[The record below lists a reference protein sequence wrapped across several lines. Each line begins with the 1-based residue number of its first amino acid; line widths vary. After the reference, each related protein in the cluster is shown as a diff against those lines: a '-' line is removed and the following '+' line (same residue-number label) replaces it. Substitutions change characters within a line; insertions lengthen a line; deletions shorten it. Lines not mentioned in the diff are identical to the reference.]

1 MTVLQ
6 GTAAATPRPRR
17 SGGGFWRALRGNRKA
32 MAGSVILLI
41 FLVISAFPGLF
52 TSVHDPN
59 ALQFPP
65 RLGPSTGHLL
75 GTTGLGQDIYTQLIY
90 GTRQSLI
97 IAVVAGFFATVL
109 SVLIGVS
116 AAYLGGIMDD
126 LLSMVTNVALVI
138 PAFPLIV
145 ILAKYAGHG
154 SLTVLLVVLVVT
166 GWAYGANQ
174 MRAQALSLRNRDFL
188 ESARVRGE
196 RRSYIIVF
204 EVLPTMTSLIVA
216 NFLGAALYSVLSAA
230 GLQFLGLGD
239 PNSSSWGTMLYW
251 AQNQQA
257 LQTGAPL
264 WSIAPGLCVALLGV
278 AFALMNYAFDE
289 LSNPALRPVKAK
301 ERKVRAAVA
310 AKASAAAMAAAEAGT
325 EASPSPADPEGP
337 PAPDLADAESAADPD
352 APLLQVRGLTVEYA
366 TARGASVAVAK
377 VDLDVRRGEFL
388 GVVGESGCGK
398 STLLFAIARLLS
410 APASTTGGSVTFKG
424 RNLVSMTEKQL
435 NVLRWRD
442 YSVVMQ
448 SAMNA
453 LNPVRT
459 IGAQFKDAIEAHAD
473 YSSEQIKQRSVE
485 VLELVGIDPV
495 HLKSYP
501 HQLSGGM
508 RQRAMIAMA
517 LLFTPDLV
525 IMDEPTSA
533 LDVVAQRSLMVQIKE
548 LQQLLGFAVIF
559 VTHDMSLV
567 SRFSDRLVVMYAGQV
582 VEAGPTRTVF
592 DTPAHPYSKG
602 LLDAFPSIH
611 GERVELKGIPG
622 SPPDLGNPPAGCRF
636 HPRCPVVQ
644 DRCRSQEPE
653 LYRIGEAGEVRA
665 RCLLLTSDDEPQASR
680 SLEVNS

>member
-6 GTAAATPRPRR
+6 GTAAAAPRPRR
-17 SGGGFWRALRGNRKA
+17 QGAGFWRALRGNRKA
-32 MAGSVILLI
+32 TAGSIILFI
-41 FLVISAFPGLF
+41 FVVISAFPGLF
-52 TSVHDPN
+52 TSVRDAN
-59 ALQFPP
+59 ALVYPP
-65 RLGPSTGHLL
+65 RLGPSTAHLL
-75 GTTGLGQDIYTQLIY
+75 GTTGLGQDIYSQLVY

-116 AAYLGGIMDD
+116 AAYLGGFLDD
-126 LLSMVTNVALVI
+126 LLSMLTNVVLVI
-138 PAFPLIV
+138 PAFPLII

-154 SLTVLLVVLVVT
+154 SLTVLLVVLIVT

-239 PNSSSWGTMLYW
+239 PNSQSWGTMLYW

-257 LQTGAPL
+257 LQTGAAL
-264 WSIAPGLCVALLGV
+264 WSIAPGLCVALLGA

-289 LSNPALRPVKAK
+289 IGNPALRPVKA
-301 ERKVRAAVA
+301 RRRAVPPP
-310 AKASAAAMAAAEAGT
+310 T
-325 EASPSPADPEGP
+325 EADATVEPDGDEPRSGEPYSEEPYSEGP
-337 PAPDLADAESAADPD
+337 GSEEPGGD
-352 APLLQVRGLTVEYA
+352 APLLRVRGLTVEYA
-366 TARGASVAVAK
+366 TARGASVAVAG
-377 VDLDVRRGEFL
+377 VDLDVRRGEFV

-410 APASTTGGSVTFKG
+410 PPARTAGGSVTFKG
-424 RNLVSMTEKQL
+424 GNLVAMTEKQL

-459 IGAQFKDAIEAHAD
+459 IGAQFKDAIDAHAD
-473 YSSEQIKQRSVE
+473 YSAERIRERSVE
-485 VLELVGIDPV
+485 VMKLVGIDPA

-548 LQQLLGFAVIF
+548 LQQLLGFAVLF
-559 VTHDMSLV
+559 VTHDMSPV
-567 SRFSDRLVVMYAGQV
+567 SRFSDRLLVMYAGQV

-592 DTPAHPYSKG
+592 DAPSHPYSRG

-611 GERVELKGIPG
+611 GERVELRGIPG
-622 SPPDLGNPPAGCRF
+622 SPPDLGNPPSGCRF
-636 HPRCPVVQ
+636 HPRCPVAEEQ
-644 DRCRSQEPE
+644 CRHVEPPV
-653 LYRIGEAGEVRA
+653 YRIGEVDS
-665 RCLLLTSDDEPQASR
+665 RCLLLAPGRQPRPAAPMEVTS
-680 SLEVNS
+680 